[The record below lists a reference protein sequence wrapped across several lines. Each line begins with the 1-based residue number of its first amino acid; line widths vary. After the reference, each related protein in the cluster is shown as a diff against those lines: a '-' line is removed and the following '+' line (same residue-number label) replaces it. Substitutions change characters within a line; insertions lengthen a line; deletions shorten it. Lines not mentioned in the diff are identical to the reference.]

1 MPVAALPNKCSLL
14 CNKDHWSPLC
24 ERAPLRPAETS
35 ASLLRNKKGT
45 WERQSSEKRTR
56 EIYNRDREGGI
67 GGHFPGHR
75 GAGAGGFHPT
85 WLADLTIHTCE
96 MGSGP
101 QGPTHSSTRDLGQRP
116 PDALEDA
123 SQGSGVPGGR
133 LGPSRPLSHGWHPR
147 WTSVPRMLA
156 ATSPPHGLSGFC
168 VFPGLII

>member
-1 MPVAALPNKCSLL
+1 M
-14 CNKDHWSPLC
+14 
-24 ERAPLRPAETS
+24 
-35 ASLLRNKKGT
+35 
-45 WERQSSEKRTR
+45 
-56 EIYNRDREGGI
+56 

-75 GAGAGGFHPT
+75 GAGAGGFHIT

-133 LGPSRPLSHGWHPR
+133 LGPHVLFPPGGIPDGHLSRVCWLE
-147 WTSVPRMLA
+147 
-156 ATSPPHGLSGFC
+156 PPHPTALAESVLFL
-168 VFPGLII
+168 V